1 MKKHIVIVIL
11 AALIALPLM
20 AQPKRE
26 FRASWLTTVWAID
39 WPTSWGL
46 NTDAGAQAQ
55 QNELRALV
63 DSLASANMNAVFFQ
77 VRGFCDAMYNSA
89 YEPWSKYLTGTRG
102 GEPKYDP
109 LAVLVEYAH
118 GKGIEVHAWMN
129 PYRYSTSND
138 TYGNLDTD
146 YSHTHPEWLVNCGG
160 YHISTLACPK

>member
-1 MKKHIVIVIL
+1 MNKKLSILLL

-55 QNELRALV
+55 QSELRALV

-77 VRGFCDAMYNSA
+77 V
-89 YEPWSKYLTGTRG
+89 
-102 GEPKYDP
+102 
-109 LAVLVEYAH
+109 
-118 GKGIEVHAWMN
+118 
-129 PYRYSTSND
+129 
-138 TYGNLDTD
+138 
-146 YSHTHPEWLVNCGG
+146 
-160 YHISTLACPK
+160 